1 MRAGYIYTAVGCFNT
16 YNIIVAF
23 MAADRH
29 YCSMNFES
37 IKRDRAELELS
48 ILYRI
53 SQRMAQQHDVSSL
66 LNDVLDIME
75 TEMGLSRGM
84 LTLRRPDSDILA
96 IEASR
101 GLSAEE
107 RRRGQYEF
115 GEGVT
120 GRVAQ
125 SGEPALIPDTS
136 NDPDFLNRAVSQTE
150 SKMAFLCAPIV
161 HQRRVIGTIGITRPH
176 APQEELKRDL
186 GFLQLVSDLLAD
198 GVARIREEIEERDSL
213 MAENRRLREQL
224 GDRYHPNNMV
234 GNCSS
239 MRHVYEQIAQVA
251 DSMAT
256 VLIRGE
262 SGTGKELV
270 ARAIHYSSSRRNN
283 PFVCVNCAALPEN
296 LIESEL
302 FGHEKGSFT
311 GAMHQRKGR
320 FEMANGGTLFLDEIG
335 DIAPS
340 VQVRLLRTLQE
351 RTIERVGN
359 NEAIAINV
367 RIVTATSKNLEQEIR
382 EGKFREDLFYRL
394 DVFPIHLPALRDRR
408 SDIMLLADSFVQK
421 YSEAYHKDIRRIS
434 TAAINMMA
442 SYHWPGNVR
451 ELENCIERA
460 VLTSPDEVIHGYS
473 LPPSLQTAD
482 QTNTALIPREGA
494 SLKEMLD
501 SYEREVVIDALKK
514 HRGNATKV
522 AQNLQTTPRIINY
535 AIKRLG
541 IQSVNYSG

>member
-1 MRAGYIYTAVGCFNT
+1 
-16 YNIIVAF
+16 
-23 MAADRH
+23 
-29 YCSMNFES
+29 MNS
-37 IKRDRAELELS
+37 RKDKQDRADLELS

-66 LNDVLDIME
+66 LDDVLDIME
-75 TEMGLSRGM
+75 TEMGLSRGT
-84 LTLRRPDSDILA
+84 LTLQRPDSDVLK

-101 GLSAEE
+101 GLSDAE
-107 RRRGQYEF
+107 RRRGQYKL

-125 SGEPALIPDTS
+125 SGEAALIPDTS
-136 NDPDFLNRAVSQTE
+136 SDPDFLNRAGSQTE
-150 SKMAFLCAPIV
+150 PSMSFLCTPIV
-161 HQRRVIGTIGITRPH
+161 YQRRVIGTISITRPR

-186 GFLQLVSDLLAD
+186 SFLQLVGGLLAD
-198 GVARIREEIEERDSL
+198 GVARIREEIEERDGL

-224 GDRYHPNNMV
+224 GDHYHPSNMV

-311 GAMHQRKGR
+311 GAMHQRQGR

-340 VQVRLLRTLQE
+340 VQVRLLRALQE

-359 NEAIAINV
+359 NEAIPVNV
-367 RIVTATSKNLEQEIR
+367 RIVTATSRNLEQEIR
-382 EGKFREDLFYRL
+382 DGKFREDLFYRL

-421 YSEAYHKDIRRIS
+421 YNDVYDKHIRRIS
-434 TAAINMMA
+434 TAAINMMTA
-442 SYHWPGNVR
+442 YHWPGNVR

-460 VLTSPDEVIHGYS
+460 VLVSPDEVIHAYS

-494 SLKEMLD
+494 SLKEMLG
-501 SYEREVVIDALKK
+501 SYEREVIIDALKRR
-514 HRGNATKV
+514 RGSA
-522 AQNLQTTPRIINY
+522 AAAARDLQTTPRIINY
-535 AIKRLG
+535 AIKRLH
-541 IQSVNYSG
+541 IKPSNYKA

>member
-1 MRAGYIYTAVGCFNT
+1 M
-16 YNIIVAF
+16 
-23 MAADRH
+23 
-29 YCSMNFES
+29 
-37 IKRDRAELELS
+37 S
-48 ILYRI
+48 ILCGI

-75 TEMGLSRGM
+75 TEMGLSRGT

-101 GLSAEE
+101 GLSAKE
-107 RRRGQYEF
+107 RHRGQYKW
-115 GEGVT
+115 GEGIT

-125 SGEPALIPDTS
+125 SATAALIPDIS
-136 NDPDFLNRAVSQTE
+136 SDPDFLNRAASQTE
-150 SKMAFLCAPIV
+150 SEVAFLCTPIV
-161 HQRRVIGTIGITRPH
+161 HQRRVIGTISITRPC
-176 APQEELKRDL
+176 APREELEHDL
-186 GFLQLVSDLLAD
+186 SFLQLVSGLLAD
-198 GVARIREEIEERDSL
+198 GVARIREEVEERDSL

-224 GDRYHPNNMV
+224 GDRCRPDNMI

-239 MRHVYEQIAQVA
+239 MRHVYEQIAQVS

-270 ARAIHYSSSRRNN
+270 AQAIHYSSSRRNN

-320 FEMANGGTLFLDEIG
+320 FEMSNGGTLFLDEIG

-340 VQVRLLRTLQE
+340 VQVRLLRALQE
-351 RTIERVGN
+351 RTIERVGSG
-359 NEAIAINV
+359 EAIAVNV
-367 RIVTATSKNLEQEIR
+367 RIVTATSKNLEKEIR
-382 EGKFREDLFYRL
+382 EGRFREDLFYRL

-421 YSEAYHKDIRRIS
+421 YSEVYNKNIRRIS
-434 TAAINMMA
+434 TAAINMMTA
-442 SYHWPGNVR
+442 YHWPGNVR

-460 VLTSPDEVIHGYS
+460 VLTAPDEVIHGYS

-494 SLKEMLD
+494 SLKKMLD
-501 SYEREVVIDALKK
+501 AYEREVIIDALKK
-514 HRGNATKV
+514 HRGSGA
-522 AQNLQTTPRIINY
+522 AAARDLQATPRIINY

-541 IQSVNYSG
+541 IQPANYSG